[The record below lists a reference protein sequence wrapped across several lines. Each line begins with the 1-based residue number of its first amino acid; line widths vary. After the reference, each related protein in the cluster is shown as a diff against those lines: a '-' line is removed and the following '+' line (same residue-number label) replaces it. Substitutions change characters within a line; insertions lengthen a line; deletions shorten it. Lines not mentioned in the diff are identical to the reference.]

1 MGKKIVGKACTSCG
15 TMLKYGDYQRD
26 GSHSDGLKSRCKPC
40 CTAAQRSRR
49 AKLREARA
57 AEELR
62 AQLLGEGEFASR
74 EDAVKFIHDIA
85 PIMVPEEAVEVV
97 WAVIPDWLK
106 DALAPYAYDD
116 IGSKIRR
123 HVDVPA

>member
-1 MGKKIVGKACTSCG
+1 
-15 TMLKYGDYQRD
+15 MLKYGDYQRD

-57 AEELR
+57 AADTAL
-62 AQLLGEGEFASR
+62 LLGDGAFASP

-106 DALAPYAYDD
+106 HTLAFYDLHD
-116 IGSKIRR
+116 IGSQIRR
-123 HVDVPA
+123 HVDIPA

>member
-1 MGKKIVGKACTSCG
+1 
-15 TMLKYGDYQRD
+15 MLKYGDYQRD

-40 CTAAQRSRR
+40 CTAAQRTRR

-57 AEELR
+57 AADTR
-62 AQLLGEGEFASR
+62 ALLGVGEFSSP

-85 PIMVPEEAVEVV
+85 PIMVPEGAVEVV

-106 DALAPYAYDD
+106 HTLAFYDLGD
-116 IGSKIRR
+116 IGSQIRR
-123 HVDVPA
+123 HVDIPA